1 MFYLILALIIG
12 IGVPIQTAVNSRL
25 RGIVLSPFVASFVSF
40 TVGTIFLAVVTLI
53 TTHSLLIPMHT
64 FQNSPWWLWIGGIL
78 GVVAL
83 TGNILLFPKL
93 GGVQTVILPIMGQIF
108 MSMLIDNFGWFGS
121 PILAFSPLRAIGVL
135 ILIIGVIFVIVLP
148 GYFSKQQP
156 QTLGYQEN
164 KLPFQLFGIVAGM
177 LMAAQSAING
187 HLGTVLH
194 SPVHA
199 AFVSFFVGML
209 CLFILVTFILRQL
222 SNIKLAMNHTHPKWI
237 WFGGILGSFFVLG
250 MAYLVPIIGTGL
262 VVVMGLFGQLTCS
275 ILIDKF
281 GLFGAVRKNVTRIQ
295 IIGLLLMIIG
305 VALIKLF

>member
-40 TVGTIFLAVVTLI
+40 SVGTLFLAIMTLF
-53 TTHSLLIPMHT
+53 TAHTLLIPVTT
-64 FQNSPWWLWIGGIL
+64 FQSSPWWLWIGGVL
-78 GVVAL
+78 GVIAL

-121 PILAFSPLRAIGVL
+121 PVLAFTRLRAIGVL
-135 ILIIGVIFVIVLP
+135 ILIIGVLFVILLP
-148 GYFSKQQP
+148 AYFNKRQLQP
-156 QTLGYQEN
+156 TPHTDN
-164 KLPFQLFGIVAGM
+164 PLPFQLFGIIAGM
-177 LMAAQSAING
+177 LMATQSAING

-194 SPVHA
+194 SPIHA
-199 AFVSFFVGML
+199 AFVSFFVGMI
-209 CLFILVTFILRQL
+209 CLFILVALVLRQL
-222 SNIKLAMNHTHPKWI
+222 PNIKLALGQQHPWWI
-237 WFGGILGSFFVLG
+237 WFGGVLGSFFVLG

-281 GLFGAVRKNVTRIQ
+281 GLFGARRKNITPVQ
-295 IIGLLLMIIG
+295 IIGLLLMIAG
-305 VALIKLF
+305 VVLIKLF